1 MSAFVLK
8 LIAVVSMLIDH
19 AAYSLFLAGVFT
31 GKGYVYMRAVG
42 RIAFPIF
49 AYMIVN
55 GFEKTHD
62 VRRYFSRLALF
73 AVISQP
79 VYRLAFTA
87 ANYGA
92 QALTGGGITL
102 SLTAANITAPCLAA
116 LIAAA
121 YLIFACRGRVDLSL
135 LWVCAALVL
144 PYVRLEVFGIT
155 LLGGKLNVFYTLAI
169 GLALIAALD
178 ALRRARG
185 GKGEL
190 FRALMLLLAALAA
203 ALLLQ
208 KDRGLRLDGACAHR
222 SAVPR
227 ALAACVSGGRHRA
240 VVRVRIRRHAVELV
254 FRALCHARRRAS
266 TALLRA
272 ARRAYARVLS
282 CLPCAPWHILCAFF
296 SGFAL
301 TLARN
306 RCIFSP

>member
-31 GKGYVYMRAVG
+31 GRGYVYMRAVG

-208 KDRGLRLDGACAHR
+208 KTADYGWMGLALIAALYLAR
-222 SAVPR
+222 SRRVYQADVIVLWCVCEYAVMQSSWFFALYAMLAAVPV
-227 ALAACVSGGRHRA
+227 LLYSGRLGARMRGFY
-240 VVRVRIRRHAVELV
+240 LV
-254 FRALCHARRRAS
+254 YPVHLGIF
-266 TALLRA
+266 
-272 ARRAYARVLS
+272 YVLS
-282 CLPCAPWHILCAFF
+282 FLV
-296 SGFAL
+296 S
-301 TLARN
+301 R
-306 RCIFSP
+306 

>member
-102 SLTAANITAPCLAA
+102 SLTAANITTPCLAA

-155 LLGGKLNVFYTLAI
+155 LHGGKLNVFYTLAI

-208 KDRGLRLDGACAHR
+208 KTADYGWMGLALVAALYLAR
-222 SAVPR
+222 SRRVYQAGVIVLWCVCEYAVMQSSWFFALYAMLAAVPV
-227 ALAACVSGGRHRA
+227 LLYSGRLGARMRGFY
-240 VVRVRIRRHAVELV
+240 LV
-254 FRALCHARRRAS
+254 YPVHLGIF
-266 TALLRA
+266 
-272 ARRAYARVLS
+272 YVLS
-282 CLPCAPWHILCAFF
+282 FLV
-296 SGFAL
+296 S
-301 TLARN
+301 R
-306 RCIFSP
+306 

>member
-8 LIAVVSMLIDH
+8 LIAVASMLIDH

-31 GKGYVYMRAVG
+31 GRGYVYMRVVG

-102 SLTAANITAPCLAA
+102 SLSAANIAAPCLAA

-121 YLIFACRGRVDLSL
+121 YLIFACRGRVELSL

-144 PYVRLEVFGIT
+144 PYVRLEVLGVT

-178 ALRRARG
+178 ALRRAHGDRR
-185 GKGEL
+185 EL
-190 FRALMLLLAALAA
+190 FRALMLLLAALSA

-208 KDRGLRLDGACAHR
+208 KTADYGWMGLALIAALYLAR
-222 SAVPR
+222 SRRVYQAGVIVLWCVFEYAVMQSSWFFALYAMLAAVPV
-227 ALAACVSGGRHRA
+227 LLYSGRLGARMRGFY
-240 VVRVRIRRHAVELV
+240 LV
-254 FRALCHARRRAS
+254 YPVHLGIF
-266 TALLRA
+266 
-272 ARRAYARVLS
+272 YVLS
-282 CLPCAPWHILCAFF
+282 FLV
-296 SGFAL
+296 S
-301 TLARN
+301 R
-306 RCIFSP
+306 

>member
-79 VYRLAFTA
+79 VYRLAFSA

-102 SLTAANITAPCLAA
+102 SLTAANITTPCLAA

-121 YLIFACRGRVDLSL
+121 YLIFACHGRVDLSL

-190 FRALMLLLAALAA
+190 FRALMLLAALAA

-208 KDRGLRLDGACAHR
+208 KTADYGWMGLALIAALYLAR
-222 SAVPR
+222 SRRVYQAGVIVLWCVCEYAVMQSSWFFALYAMLAAVPV
-227 ALAACVSGGRHRA
+227 LLYSGRLGARMRGFY
-240 VVRVRIRRHAVELV
+240 LV
-254 FRALCHARRRAS
+254 YPVHLGIF
-266 TALLRA
+266 
-272 ARRAYARVLS
+272 YVLS
-282 CLPCAPWHILCAFF
+282 FLV
-296 SGFAL
+296 S
-301 TLARN
+301 R
-306 RCIFSP
+306 

>member
-31 GKGYVYMRAVG
+31 GRGYVYMRAVG

-102 SLTAANITAPCLAA
+102 SLTAANITTPCLAA

-121 YLIFACRGRVDLSL
+121 YLIFACRWRVDLSL

-208 KDRGLRLDGACAHR
+208 KTADYGWMGLALIAALYLAR
-222 SAVPR
+222 SRRVYQADVIVLWCVCEYAVMQSSWFFALYAMLAAVPV
-227 ALAACVSGGRHRA
+227 LLYSGRLGARMRGFY
-240 VVRVRIRRHAVELV
+240 LV
-254 FRALCHARRRAS
+254 YPVHLGIF
-266 TALLRA
+266 
-272 ARRAYARVLS
+272 YVLS
-282 CLPCAPWHILCAFF
+282 FLV
-296 SGFAL
+296 S
-301 TLARN
+301 R
-306 RCIFSP
+306 

>member
-144 PYVRLEVFGIT
+144 PYVRLEVFGVT

-185 GKGEL
+185 DRREL
-190 FRALMLLLAALAA
+190 LCALMLLLAALSA

-208 KDRGLRLDGACAHR
+208 KSADYGWMGLALIAALYLAR
-222 SAVPR
+222 SRRVYQAGVIVLWCVFEYAVMQSSWFFALYAMLAAVPV
-227 ALAACVSGGRHRA
+227 LLYSGRLGARMRGFY
-240 VVRVRIRRHAVELV
+240 LV
-254 FRALCHARRRAS
+254 YPVHLGIF
-266 TALLRA
+266 
-272 ARRAYARVLS
+272 YVLS
-282 CLPCAPWHILCAFF
+282 FLV
-296 SGFAL
+296 S
-301 TLARN
+301 R
-306 RCIFSP
+306 

>member
-31 GKGYVYMRAVG
+31 GRGYVYMRAVG

-92 QALTGGGITL
+92 QVLTGGGITL

-144 PYVRLEVFGIT
+144 PYVRLEVFGVT

-185 GKGEL
+185 DRREL
-190 FRALMLLLAALAA
+190 LCALMLLLAALSA

-208 KDRGLRLDGACAHR
+208 KSADYGWMGLALIAALYLAR
-222 SAVPR
+222 SRRVYQAGVIVLWCVFEYAVMQSSWFFALYAMLAAVPV
-227 ALAACVSGGRHRA
+227 LLYSGRLGPRMRGFY
-240 VVRVRIRRHAVELV
+240 LV
-254 FRALCHARRRAS
+254 YPVHLGIF
-266 TALLRA
+266 
-272 ARRAYARVLS
+272 YVLS
-282 CLPCAPWHILCAFF
+282 FLV
-296 SGFAL
+296 S
-301 TLARN
+301 R
-306 RCIFSP
+306 

>member
-31 GKGYVYMRAVG
+31 GRGYVYMRAVG

-62 VRRYFSRLALF
+62 VRCYFSRLALF

-144 PYVRLEVFGIT
+144 PYVRLEVFGVT

-190 FRALMLLLAALAA
+190 FRALMLLLAALSA

-208 KDRGLRLDGACAHR
+208 KTADYGWMGLALIAALYLAR
-222 SAVPR
+222 SRRVYQAGVIVLWCVFEYAVMQSSWFFALYAMLAAVPV
-227 ALAACVSGGRHRA
+227 LLYSGRLGARMRGFY
-240 VVRVRIRRHAVELV
+240 LV
-254 FRALCHARRRAS
+254 YPVHLGIF
-266 TALLRA
+266 
-272 ARRAYARVLS
+272 YVLS
-282 CLPCAPWHILCAFF
+282 FLV
-296 SGFAL
+296 S
-301 TLARN
+301 R
-306 RCIFSP
+306 

>member
-62 VRRYFSRLALF
+62 VRRCFSRLALF

-87 ANYGA
+87 ANCGA

-208 KDRGLRLDGACAHR
+208 KTADYGWMGLALIAALYLAR
-222 SAVPR
+222 SRRVYQAGVIVLWCVCEYAVMQSSWFFALYAMLAAVPV
-227 ALAACVSGGRHRA
+227 LLYSGRLGARMRGFY
-240 VVRVRIRRHAVELV
+240 LV
-254 FRALCHARRRAS
+254 YPVHLGIF
-266 TALLRA
+266 
-272 ARRAYARVLS
+272 YVLS
-282 CLPCAPWHILCAFF
+282 FLV
-296 SGFAL
+296 S
-301 TLARN
+301 R
-306 RCIFSP
+306 

>member
-92 QALTGGGITL
+92 QALTGGDITL

-144 PYVRLEVFGIT
+144 PYVRLEVLGVT

-208 KDRGLRLDGACAHR
+208 KTADYGWMGLALIAALYLAR
-222 SAVPR
+222 SRRVYQAGVIVLWCVCEYAVMQSSWFFALYAMLAAVPV
-227 ALAACVSGGRHRA
+227 LLYSGRLGARMRGFY
-240 VVRVRIRRHAVELV
+240 LV
-254 FRALCHARRRAS
+254 YPVHLGIF
-266 TALLRA
+266 
-272 ARRAYARVLS
+272 YVLS
-282 CLPCAPWHILCAFF
+282 FLV
-296 SGFAL
+296 S
-301 TLARN
+301 R
-306 RCIFSP
+306 

>member
-121 YLIFACRGRVDLSL
+121 YLIFACRGRVELSL

-144 PYVRLEVFGIT
+144 PYVRLEVLGVT

-208 KDRGLRLDGACAHR
+208 KTADYGWMGLALIAALYLAR
-222 SAVPR
+222 SRRVYQAGVIVLWCVCEYAVMQSSWFFALYAMLAAVPV
-227 ALAACVSGGRHRA
+227 LLYSGRLGARMRGFY
-240 VVRVRIRRHAVELV
+240 LV
-254 FRALCHARRRAS
+254 YPVHLGIF
-266 TALLRA
+266 
-272 ARRAYARVLS
+272 YVLS
-282 CLPCAPWHILCAFF
+282 FLV
-296 SGFAL
+296 S
-301 TLARN
+301 R
-306 RCIFSP
+306 

>member
-208 KDRGLRLDGACAHR
+208 KTADYGWMGLALIAALYLAR
-222 SAVPR
+222 SRRVYQAGVIVLWCVCEYAVMQSSWFFALYAMLAAVPV
-227 ALAACVSGGRHRA
+227 LLYSGRLGARMRGFY
-240 VVRVRIRRHAVELV
+240 LV
-254 FRALCHARRRAS
+254 YPVHLGIF
-266 TALLRA
+266 
-272 ARRAYARVLS
+272 YVLS
-282 CLPCAPWHILCAFF
+282 FLV
-296 SGFAL
+296 S
-301 TLARN
+301 R
-306 RCIFSP
+306 

>member
-190 FRALMLLLAALAA
+190 FRALMLLLAALSA

-208 KDRGLRLDGACAHR
+208 KSADYGWMGLALIAALYLAR
-222 SAVPR
+222 SRRRVYQAGVIVLWCVCEYAVVQSSWFFALYAMLAAVPV
-227 ALAACVSGGRHRA
+227 LLYSGQLGARMRGFY
-240 VVRVRIRRHAVELV
+240 LV
-254 FRALCHARRRAS
+254 YPVHLGIF
-266 TALLRA
+266 
-272 ARRAYARVLS
+272 YVLS
-282 CLPCAPWHILCAFF
+282 FLV
-296 SGFAL
+296 S
-301 TLARN
+301 R
-306 RCIFSP
+306 

>member
-208 KDRGLRLDGACAHR
+208 KTADYGWTGLALIAALYLAR
-222 SAVPR
+222 SRRVYQAGVIVLWCVCEYAVMQSSWFFALYAMLAAVPV
-227 ALAACVSGGRHRA
+227 LLYSGRLGARMRGFY
-240 VVRVRIRRHAVELV
+240 LV
-254 FRALCHARRRAS
+254 YPVHLGIF
-266 TALLRA
+266 
-272 ARRAYARVLS
+272 YVLS
-282 CLPCAPWHILCAFF
+282 FLV
-296 SGFAL
+296 S
-301 TLARN
+301 R
-306 RCIFSP
+306 

>member
-144 PYVRLEVFGIT
+144 PYVRLEVLGVT

-178 ALRRARG
+178 ALRRAHGDRR
-185 GKGEL
+185 EL
-190 FRALMLLLAALAA
+190 FRALMLLLAALSA

-208 KDRGLRLDGACAHR
+208 KTADYGWMGLALIAALYLAR
-222 SAVPR
+222 SRRVYQAGVIVLWCVFEYAVMQSSWFFALYAMLAAVPV
-227 ALAACVSGGRHRA
+227 LLYSGRLGARMRGFY
-240 VVRVRIRRHAVELV
+240 LV
-254 FRALCHARRRAS
+254 YPVHLGIF
-266 TALLRA
+266 
-272 ARRAYARVLS
+272 YVLS
-282 CLPCAPWHILCAFF
+282 FLV
-296 SGFAL
+296 S
-301 TLARN
+301 R
-306 RCIFSP
+306 

>member
-31 GKGYVYMRAVG
+31 GRGYVYMRAVG

-121 YLIFACRGRVDLSL
+121 YLIFACRGRVELSL

-144 PYVRLEVFGIT
+144 PYVRLEVLDVT

-169 GLALIAALD
+169 GLALIAVLD
-178 ALRRARG
+178 ALRRAHGDRR
-185 GKGEL
+185 EL
-190 FRALMLLLAALAA
+190 FRALMLLLAALSA

-208 KDRGLRLDGACAHR
+208 KTADYGWMGLALIAALYLAR
-222 SAVPR
+222 SRRVYQAGVIVLWCVCEYAVMQSSWFFALYAMLAAVPV
-227 ALAACVSGGRHRA
+227 LLYSGRLGARMRGFY
-240 VVRVRIRRHAVELV
+240 LV
-254 FRALCHARRRAS
+254 YPVHLGIF
-266 TALLRA
+266 
-272 ARRAYARVLS
+272 YVLS
-282 CLPCAPWHILCAFF
+282 FLV
-296 SGFAL
+296 S
-301 TLARN
+301 R
-306 RCIFSP
+306 

>member
-144 PYVRLEVFGIT
+144 PYVRLEVLGVT

-185 GKGEL
+185 DRREL
-190 FRALMLLLAALAA
+190 LCALMLLLAALSA

-208 KDRGLRLDGACAHR
+208 KSADYGWMGLALIAALYLAR
-222 SAVPR
+222 SRRVYQAGVIVLWCVFEYAVMQSSWFFALYAMLAAVPV
-227 ALAACVSGGRHRA
+227 LLYSGRLGARMRGFY
-240 VVRVRIRRHAVELV
+240 LV
-254 FRALCHARRRAS
+254 YPVHLGIF
-266 TALLRA
+266 
-272 ARRAYARVLS
+272 YVLS
-282 CLPCAPWHILCAFF
+282 FLV
-296 SGFAL
+296 S
-301 TLARN
+301 R
-306 RCIFSP
+306 

>member
-102 SLTAANITAPCLAA
+102 SLTAANITTPCLAA

-144 PYVRLEVFGIT
+144 PYVHLEVFGIT

-208 KDRGLRLDGACAHR
+208 KTADYGWMGLALIAALYLAR
-222 SAVPR
+222 SRRVYQAGVIVLWCVCEYAVMQSSWFFALYAMLAAVPV
-227 ALAACVSGGRHRA
+227 LLYSGRLGARMRGFY
-240 VVRVRIRRHAVELV
+240 LV
-254 FRALCHARRRAS
+254 YPVHLGIF
-266 TALLRA
+266 
-272 ARRAYARVLS
+272 YVLS
-282 CLPCAPWHILCAFF
+282 FLV
-296 SGFAL
+296 S
-301 TLARN
+301 R
-306 RCIFSP
+306 

>member
-79 VYRLAFTA
+79 VYRLAFSA

-102 SLTAANITAPCLAA
+102 SLTAANITTPCLAA

-208 KDRGLRLDGACAHR
+208 KTADYGWMGLAFIAALYLAR
-222 SAVPR
+222 SRRVYQAGVIVLWCVCEYAVMQSSWFFALYAMLAAVPV
-227 ALAACVSGGRHRA
+227 LLYSGRLGARMRGFY
-240 VVRVRIRRHAVELV
+240 LV
-254 FRALCHARRRAS
+254 YPVHLGIF
-266 TALLRA
+266 
-272 ARRAYARVLS
+272 YVLS
-282 CLPCAPWHILCAFF
+282 FLV
-296 SGFAL
+296 S
-301 TLARN
+301 R
-306 RCIFSP
+306 

>member
-31 GKGYVYMRAVG
+31 GRGYVYMRAVG

-144 PYVRLEVFGIT
+144 PYVRLEVFGVT

-208 KDRGLRLDGACAHR
+208 KTADYGWMGLALIAALYLAR
-222 SAVPR
+222 SRRVYQAGVIVLWCVCEYAVMQSSWFFALYAMLAAVPV
-227 ALAACVSGGRHRA
+227 LLYSGRLGARMRGFY
-240 VVRVRIRRHAVELV
+240 LV
-254 FRALCHARRRAS
+254 YPVHLGIF
-266 TALLRA
+266 
-272 ARRAYARVLS
+272 YVLS
-282 CLPCAPWHILCAFF
+282 FLV
-296 SGFAL
+296 S
-301 TLARN
+301 R
-306 RCIFSP
+306 

>member
-144 PYVRLEVFGIT
+144 PYVRLEVLGVT

-208 KDRGLRLDGACAHR
+208 KAADYGWMGLALIAALYLAR
-222 SAVPR
+222 SRRVYQAGVIVLWCVCEYAVMQSSWFFALFAMLAAVPV
-227 ALAACVSGGRHRA
+227 LLYSGRLGARMRGFY
-240 VVRVRIRRHAVELV
+240 LV
-254 FRALCHARRRAS
+254 YPVHLGIF
-266 TALLRA
+266 
-272 ARRAYARVLS
+272 YVLS
-282 CLPCAPWHILCAFF
+282 FLV
-296 SGFAL
+296 S
-301 TLARN
+301 R
-306 RCIFSP
+306 

>member
-31 GKGYVYMRAVG
+31 GKCYVYMRAVG

-144 PYVRLEVFGIT
+144 PYVRLEVLGVT

-185 GKGEL
+185 DRREL
-190 FRALMLLLAALAA
+190 LCALMLLLAALSA

-208 KDRGLRLDGACAHR
+208 KSADYGWMGLALIAALYLAR
-222 SAVPR
+222 SRRVYQAGVIVLWCVFEYAVMQSSWFFALYAMLAAVPV
-227 ALAACVSGGRHRA
+227 LLYSGRLGARMRGFY
-240 VVRVRIRRHAVELV
+240 LV
-254 FRALCHARRRAS
+254 YPVHLGIF
-266 TALLRA
+266 
-272 ARRAYARVLS
+272 YVLS
-282 CLPCAPWHILCAFF
+282 FLV
-296 SGFAL
+296 S
-301 TLARN
+301 R
-306 RCIFSP
+306 

>member
-102 SLTAANITAPCLAA
+102 SLTAANITTPCLAA

-208 KDRGLRLDGACAHR
+208 KTADYGWMGLALIAALYLAR
-222 SAVPR
+222 SRRVYQAGVIVLWCVCEYAVMQSSWFFALYAMLAAVPV
-227 ALAACVSGGRHRA
+227 LLYSGRLGARMRGFY
-240 VVRVRIRRHAVELV
+240 LV
-254 FRALCHARRRAS
+254 YPVHLGIF
-266 TALLRA
+266 
-272 ARRAYARVLS
+272 YVLS
-282 CLPCAPWHILCAFF
+282 FLV
-296 SGFAL
+296 S
-301 TLARN
+301 R
-306 RCIFSP
+306 

>member
-144 PYVRLEVFGIT
+144 PYVRLEVLGVT

-185 GKGEL
+185 GKGKL

-208 KDRGLRLDGACAHR
+208 KTADYGWMGLALIAALYLAR
-222 SAVPR
+222 SRRVYQAGVIVLWCVCEYAVMQSSWFFALYAMLAAVPV
-227 ALAACVSGGRHRA
+227 LLYSGRLGARMRGFY
-240 VVRVRIRRHAVELV
+240 LV
-254 FRALCHARRRAS
+254 YPVHLGIF
-266 TALLRA
+266 
-272 ARRAYARVLS
+272 YVLS
-282 CLPCAPWHILCAFF
+282 FLV
-296 SGFAL
+296 S
-301 TLARN
+301 R
-306 RCIFSP
+306 

>member
-144 PYVRLEVFGIT
+144 PYVRLEVLGVT

-190 FRALMLLLAALAA
+190 FRALMLLLAALVA

-208 KDRGLRLDGACAHR
+208 KTADYGWMGLALIAALYLAR
-222 SAVPR
+222 SRHVYQAGVIVLWCVCEYAVMQSSWFFALYAMLAAVPV
-227 ALAACVSGGRHRA
+227 LLYSGRLGARMRGFY
-240 VVRVRIRRHAVELV
+240 LV
-254 FRALCHARRRAS
+254 YPVHLGIF
-266 TALLRA
+266 
-272 ARRAYARVLS
+272 YVLS
-282 CLPCAPWHILCAFF
+282 FLV
-296 SGFAL
+296 S
-301 TLARN
+301 R
-306 RCIFSP
+306 

>member
-31 GKGYVYMRAVG
+31 GRGYVYMRAVG

-144 PYVRLEVFGIT
+144 PYVRLEVFGVT

-185 GKGEL
+185 DRREL
-190 FRALMLLLAALAA
+190 LCALMLLLAALSA

-208 KDRGLRLDGACAHR
+208 KTADYGWMGLALIAALYLAR
-222 SAVPR
+222 SRRVYQAGVIVLWCVCEYAVMQSSWFFALYAMLAAVPV
-227 ALAACVSGGRHRA
+227 LLYSGRLGARMRGFY
-240 VVRVRIRRHAVELV
+240 LV
-254 FRALCHARRRAS
+254 YPVHLGIF
-266 TALLRA
+266 
-272 ARRAYARVLS
+272 YVLS
-282 CLPCAPWHILCAFF
+282 FLV
-296 SGFAL
+296 S
-301 TLARN
+301 R
-306 RCIFSP
+306 

>member
-31 GKGYVYMRAVG
+31 GRGYVYMRAVG

-102 SLTAANITAPCLAA
+102 SLSAANITAPCLAA

-185 GKGEL
+185 DRREL

-208 KDRGLRLDGACAHR
+208 KTSDYGWMGLALIAALYLAR
-222 SAVPR
+222 SRRVYQADVIVLWCVCEYAVMQSSWFFALYAMLAAVPV
-227 ALAACVSGGRHRA
+227 LLYSGRLGARMRGFY
-240 VVRVRIRRHAVELV
+240 LV
-254 FRALCHARRRAS
+254 YPVHLGIF
-266 TALLRA
+266 
-272 ARRAYARVLS
+272 YVLS
-282 CLPCAPWHILCAFF
+282 FLV
-296 SGFAL
+296 S
-301 TLARN
+301 R
-306 RCIFSP
+306 

>member
-121 YLIFACRGRVDLSL
+121 YLIFACRGRVELSL

-190 FRALMLLLAALAA
+190 FRALMLLLAALSA

-208 KDRGLRLDGACAHR
+208 KTADYGWMGLALIAALYLAR
-222 SAVPR
+222 SRRVYQAGVIVLWCVCEYAVMQSSWFFALYAMLAAVPV
-227 ALAACVSGGRHRA
+227 LLYSGRLGARMRGFY
-240 VVRVRIRRHAVELV
+240 LV
-254 FRALCHARRRAS
+254 YPVHLGIF
-266 TALLRA
+266 
-272 ARRAYARVLS
+272 YVLS
-282 CLPCAPWHILCAFF
+282 FLV
-296 SGFAL
+296 S
-301 TLARN
+301 R
-306 RCIFSP
+306 

>member
-144 PYVRLEVFGIT
+144 PYVRLEVFGVT

-185 GKGEL
+185 DRREL
-190 FRALMLLLAALAA
+190 LCALVLLLAALSA

-208 KDRGLRLDGACAHR
+208 KSADYGWMGLALIAALYLAR
-222 SAVPR
+222 SRRVYQAGVIVLWCVCEYAVMQSSWFFALYAMLAAVPV
-227 ALAACVSGGRHRA
+227 LLYSGRLGARMRGFY
-240 VVRVRIRRHAVELV
+240 LV
-254 FRALCHARRRAS
+254 YPVHLGIF
-266 TALLRA
+266 
-272 ARRAYARVLS
+272 YVLS
-282 CLPCAPWHILCAFF
+282 FLV
-296 SGFAL
+296 S
-301 TLARN
+301 R
-306 RCIFSP
+306 

>member
-121 YLIFACRGRVDLSL
+121 YLIFACRGRVELSL
-135 LWVCAALVL
+135 LWVCAALML
-144 PYVRLEVFGIT
+144 PYVRLEVLGVT

-190 FRALMLLLAALAA
+190 FRALMLLLAALSA

-208 KDRGLRLDGACAHR
+208 KTADYGWMGLALIAALYLAR
-222 SAVPR
+222 SRRVYQAGVIVLWCVCEYAVMQSSWFFALYAMFAAVPV
-227 ALAACVSGGRHRA
+227 LLYSGRLGARMRGFY
-240 VVRVRIRRHAVELV
+240 LV
-254 FRALCHARRRAS
+254 YPVHLGIF
-266 TALLRA
+266 
-272 ARRAYARVLS
+272 YVLS
-282 CLPCAPWHILCAFF
+282 FLV
-296 SGFAL
+296 S
-301 TLARN
+301 R
-306 RCIFSP
+306 

>member
-62 VRRYFSRLALF
+62 VQRYFSRLALF

-208 KDRGLRLDGACAHR
+208 KTADYGWTGLALIAALYLAR
-222 SAVPR
+222 SRRVYQADVIVLWCVCEYAVMQSSWFFALYAMLAAVPV
-227 ALAACVSGGRHRA
+227 LLYSGRLGARMRGFY
-240 VVRVRIRRHAVELV
+240 LV
-254 FRALCHARRRAS
+254 YPVHLGIF
-266 TALLRA
+266 
-272 ARRAYARVLS
+272 YVLS
-282 CLPCAPWHILCAFF
+282 FLV
-296 SGFAL
+296 S
-301 TLARN
+301 R
-306 RCIFSP
+306 

>member
-185 GKGEL
+185 GKGKL

-208 KDRGLRLDGACAHR
+208 KTADYGWMGLALIAALYLAR
-222 SAVPR
+222 SRRVYQAGVIVLWCVCEYAVMQSSWFFALYAMLAAVPV
-227 ALAACVSGGRHRA
+227 LLYSGRLGARMRGFY
-240 VVRVRIRRHAVELV
+240 LV
-254 FRALCHARRRAS
+254 YPVHLGIF
-266 TALLRA
+266 
-272 ARRAYARVLS
+272 YVLS
-282 CLPCAPWHILCAFF
+282 FLV
-296 SGFAL
+296 S
-301 TLARN
+301 R
-306 RCIFSP
+306 

>member
-31 GKGYVYMRAVG
+31 GRGYVYMRAVG

-87 ANYGA
+87 ANCGA

-208 KDRGLRLDGACAHR
+208 KTADYGWMGLALIAALYLAR
-222 SAVPR
+222 SRRVYQAGVIVLWCVCEYAVMQSSWFFALYAMLAAVPV
-227 ALAACVSGGRHRA
+227 LLYSGRLGARMRGFY
-240 VVRVRIRRHAVELV
+240 LV
-254 FRALCHARRRAS
+254 YPVHLGIF
-266 TALLRA
+266 
-272 ARRAYARVLS
+272 YVLS
-282 CLPCAPWHILCAFF
+282 FLV
-296 SGFAL
+296 S
-301 TLARN
+301 R
-306 RCIFSP
+306 

>member
-208 KDRGLRLDGACAHR
+208 KTADYGWTGLALIAALYLAR
-222 SAVPR
+222 SRRVYQADVIVLWCVCEYAVMQSSWFFALYAMLAAVPV
-227 ALAACVSGGRHRA
+227 LLYSGRLGARMRGFY
-240 VVRVRIRRHAVELV
+240 LV
-254 FRALCHARRRAS
+254 YPVHLGIF
-266 TALLRA
+266 
-272 ARRAYARVLS
+272 YVLS
-282 CLPCAPWHILCAFF
+282 FLV
-296 SGFAL
+296 S
-301 TLARN
+301 R
-306 RCIFSP
+306 

>member
-208 KDRGLRLDGACAHR
+208 KAADYGWMGLALIAALYLAR
-222 SAVPR
+222 SRRVYQAGVIVLWCVCEYAVMQSSWFFALYAMLAAVPV
-227 ALAACVSGGRHRA
+227 LLYSGRLGARMRGFY
-240 VVRVRIRRHAVELV
+240 LV
-254 FRALCHARRRAS
+254 YPVHLGIF
-266 TALLRA
+266 
-272 ARRAYARVLS
+272 YVLS
-282 CLPCAPWHILCAFF
+282 FLV
-296 SGFAL
+296 S
-301 TLARN
+301 R
-306 RCIFSP
+306 

>member
-1 MSAFVLK
+1 MPGSVIK
-8 LIAVVSMLIDH
+8 IIAALTMLIDH
-19 AAYSLFLAGVFT
+19 AAYSLFLAGVFS
-31 GKGYVYMRAVG
+31 GKGYVFMRAVG

-102 SLTAANITAPCLAA
+102 SLTAANITTPCLAA

-190 FRALMLLLAALAA
+190 FRALMLLAALAA

-208 KDRGLRLDGACAHR
+208 KTADYGWMGLALIAALYLAR
-222 SAVPR
+222 SRRVYQAGVIVLWCVCEYAVMQSSWFFALYAMLAAVPV
-227 ALAACVSGGRHRA
+227 LLYSGRLGARMRGFY
-240 VVRVRIRRHAVELV
+240 LV
-254 FRALCHARRRAS
+254 YPVHLGIF
-266 TALLRA
+266 
-272 ARRAYARVLS
+272 YVLS
-282 CLPCAPWHILCAFF
+282 FLV
-296 SGFAL
+296 S
-301 TLARN
+301 R
-306 RCIFSP
+306 

>member
-144 PYVRLEVFGIT
+144 PYVRLEVLGVT

-185 GKGEL
+185 DRREL
-190 FRALMLLLAALAA
+190 LCALMLLLAALSA

-208 KDRGLRLDGACAHR
+208 KSADYGWMGLALIAALYLAR
-222 SAVPR
+222 SRRVYQAGVIVLWCVFEYAVMQSSWFFALYAMLAAVPV
-227 ALAACVSGGRHRA
+227 LLYFGRLGARM
-240 VVRVRIRRHAVELV
+240 RGFYLV
-254 FRALCHARRRAS
+254 YPVHLGIF
-266 TALLRA
+266 
-272 ARRAYARVLS
+272 YVLS
-282 CLPCAPWHILCAFF
+282 FLV
-296 SGFAL
+296 S
-301 TLARN
+301 R
-306 RCIFSP
+306 

>member
-62 VRRYFSRLALF
+62 VWRYFSRLALF

-144 PYVRLEVFGIT
+144 PYVRLEVFGVT

-208 KDRGLRLDGACAHR
+208 KTADYGWMGLALIAALYLAR
-222 SAVPR
+222 SRRVYQAGVIVLWCVCEYAVMQSSWFFALYAMLAAVPV
-227 ALAACVSGGRHRA
+227 LLYSGRLGARMRGFY
-240 VVRVRIRRHAVELV
+240 LV
-254 FRALCHARRRAS
+254 YPVHLGIF
-266 TALLRA
+266 
-272 ARRAYARVLS
+272 YVLS
-282 CLPCAPWHILCAFF
+282 FLV
-296 SGFAL
+296 S
-301 TLARN
+301 R
-306 RCIFSP
+306 